1 MHRKEPKFMQ
11 DLHKI
16 REQISKECK
25 GKSIQEVLS
34 SSRKL
39 SSRLSKNQK

>member
-16 REQISKECK
+16 REQITKECK
-25 GKSIQEVLS
+25 GKSVQEVLS
-34 SSRKL
+34 MNRKRK
-39 SSRLSKNQK
+39 SHSKT